1 MEIASFIDKRL
12 SRDQWGALLLRS
24 HRRKFKEPC
33 STWGMIKAPGPEF
46 TVKIFK
52 RAWGIVGPDV
62 VEAARKLLL
71 LRPSFSVDECDYH

>member
-1 MEIASFIDKRL
+1 
-12 SRDQWGALLLRS
+12 
-24 HRRKFKEPC
+24 
-33 STWGMIKAPGPEF
+33 MIKAPGPEF